1 MATGIKT
8 GGRQKGVLNRTT
20 SETKEVLKKIV
31 NKELNGINSLL
42 RKLEPKE
49 RVDALIKLLPYIVPK
64 QNAISLEREISF
76 ENEELKF
83 TPIVINLVTGEDL
96 NDANKD

>member
-42 RKLEPKE
+42 EKLEPKE
-49 RVDALIKLLPYIVPK
+49 RIDALIKLLPYIVPK
-64 QNAISLEREISF
+64 QNEIAVENKERFSTITVNIVPPIDYDDDDDESEIH
-76 ENEELKF
+76 
-83 TPIVINLVTGEDL
+83 
-96 NDANKD
+96 

>member
-49 RVDALIKLLPYIVPK
+49 RIDALIKLLPYIVPK
-64 QNAISLEREISF
+64 QNTIALEGEIAL
-76 ENEELKF
+76 ENKEDKF
-83 TPIVINLVTGEDL
+83 TPIVINLVTEK
-96 NDANKD
+96 DANDED